1 MKRNPSRYLRRQKDL
16 HAPKPSSFAKYS
28 GVTTRK
34 RKPLGNVKIPFEK
47 NTHTY
52 LLAFPKLE
60 GELHLK
66 GVSLSRPSFSQ
77 IKNFIMHSWH
87 IAFQIFSKVLNFI
100 LQRILSNAPFSQVLD
115 SKAFRKKVFYK

>member
-1 MKRNPSRYLRRQKDL
+1 MRRSPSRYSRQQKEL
-16 HAPKPSSFAKYS
+16 HAPKPSSSAKYS

-34 RKPLGNVKIPFEK
+34 RKPLGSVKILFEK

-66 GVSLSRPSFSQ
+66 GVSLSRPRFFK
-77 IKNFIMHSWH
+77 I
-87 IAFQIFSKVLNFI
+87 
-100 LQRILSNAPFSQVLD
+100 
-115 SKAFRKKVFYK
+115 

>member
-1 MKRNPSRYLRRQKDL
+1 MKRNPSRYSRQQKEL
-16 HAPKPSSFAKYS
+16 HAPKPSSSARCS

-34 RKPLGNVKIPFEK
+34 RKPLGNVKIPFGK

-66 GVSLSRPSFSQ
+66 GVSLSRPRFFK
-77 IKNFIMHSWH
+77 I
-87 IAFQIFSKVLNFI
+87 
-100 LQRILSNAPFSQVLD
+100 
-115 SKAFRKKVFYK
+115 